1 MGATAPASMISTI
14 VQGNCEVLS
23 MLCLIQANEPG
34 VPVIYAPALA
44 LMNPRTGGLRNAGM
58 QYGIMGAAATE
69 MARYYGLPAESSP
82 GGSDA
87 HQLDIQMGLEGAAMA
102 LPTMLSWPDIIVG
115 PGMLDGS
122 MVASLE
128 QLIIDV
134 EIFRLAKQAH
144 RGVATDQQ
152 NWLMNV
158 IEAVGPGGHYLSES
172 STLSAMR
179 SDEWNLSDL
188 GVHASFED
196 WLAQGKEPLIAG
208 ANKIVEDILANHQP
222 LPLGESA
229 EKELAGI
236 CKRARE
242 AG

>member
-23 MLCLIQANEPG
+23 MLCLIQAHEPG

-44 LMNPRTGGLRNAGM
+44 LMDPRTGGLRNAGM
-58 QYGIMGAAATE
+58 QYAIMGAAATE
-69 MARYYGLPAESSP
+69 MARYYRLPAESSP

-102 LPTMLSWPDIIVG
+102 LPTMLAWPDIIVG

-144 RGVATDQQ
+144 RGVVSDDQH
-152 NWLMNV
+152 WLV
-158 IEAVGPGGHYLSES
+158 DAIDDVGPGGHFLSES
-172 STLSAMR
+172 STLSAIR

-188 GVHASFED
+188 GVHGSFED
-196 WLAQGKEPLIAG
+196 WLVQGKEPLIAG
-208 ANKIVEDILANHQP
+208 VNRKVDDIIATHKP

-229 EKELAGI
+229 EKELAMI
-236 CKRARE
+236 CRRAGE
-242 AG
+242 AE